1 MEYELVIIT
10 GASSGLGREY
20 ARALAGCTRTMVIV
34 ARRGERLKNLASEI
48 SSTHANLVVIC
59 ETCDLADSAARDQLV
74 GRLQQ
79 MPAGRTLLIN
89 NAGLGDYG
97 EYVNAQKER
106 VRAMV
111 QVNIASVAELT
122 HALLPRL
129 IEDGGDVV
137 NIASLAADIPL
148 PDFALYAASKA
159 FVASFSEGLR
169 AELRQSGVCVLAV
182 CPGPV
187 HTEFGEVALRRGQTK
202 REAPLRRS
210 FYTAAE
216 VVVRERLEAL
226 AKRRA
231 RCYPAMKVW
240 LAGCIFRM
248 LPLWFLRFVLN
259 RRPRRMASQ
268 LSELS

>member
-111 QVNIASVAELT
+111 QVNIAAVAELT

-129 IEDGGDVV
+129 IEDRGDVV

-159 FVASFSEGLR
+159 FVHLSAKVCAQNFDR
-169 AELRQSGVCVLAV
+169 AVCVCLQYAPDR
-182 CPGPV
+182 CTRSSGRLHCGMDRRREKLLFDV
-187 HTEFGEVALRRGQTK
+187 HFT
-202 REAPLRRS
+202 PLRRWWCERAWRHS
-210 FYTAAE
+210 RKGAL
-216 VVVRERLEAL
+216 VV
-226 AKRRA
+226 
-231 RCYPAMKVW
+231 
-240 LAGCIFRM
+240 I
-248 LPLWFLRFVLN
+248 LR
-259 RRPRRMASQ
+259 
-268 LSELS
+268 